1 MPSVLGIAPA
11 EAHAMQAIR
20 VIACIASILLRK
32 TRSKILCSPE
42 GSHFAPQNK
51 EDYMKSDNVK
61 KGCSRHLTEVFLMH

>member
-32 TRSKILCSPE
+32 TRSKILCSCR
-42 GSHFAPQNK
+42 GSRILLRK
-51 EDYMKSDNVK
+51 T
-61 KGCSRHLTEVFLMH
+61 RRIT